1 MTYGEVS
8 ARLRETM
15 IWLLERRRI
24 IQQLGGP
31 GSYRIPV
38 TSTEAD
44 RAVMGTQIQA
54 YRDAV
59 FTYCL
64 HSIRTLT
71 PSARLTVTERQRDPA
86 VDLRHWT
93 ERTHAALLRQPVE
106 LSTLLAEP
114 AAYELV
120 ERWQEAARLAVQGE
134 REVDLLGHIPLTLPQ
149 RSTVLRD
156 TADLLRGLVALD
168 IRYKN
173 VPGWQNLP
181 DRGRLLDS
189 AERLATHLSS
199 TPGDPS
205 VDAIGW
211 RPQPRLIEGP
221 ALPGMAGVLQ
231 AQHNVLADLSRI
243 PTALHLRHVLVGQAE
258 LSHKAAQIATASG
271 SPTAEGFSQRARTY
285 KAMMEASRT
294 VGGVLGT
301 GHHAAAESRIAARRI
316 VDIRPTAGE
325 QLGERLDELAH
336 LSRRVDVKIGAAIEH
351 GFAER
356 LYYTSISLP
365 TIGRV
370 GPDGIARAA
379 RKYVPVDHNRPCGL
393 LDLAQTLQS
402 CGVESVSLGG
412 PGSTSRALLA
422 RAVTSGSHDRGGE
435 SPHKRL
441 RHR

>member
-1 MTYGEVS
+1 MTYGKVS

-54 YRDAV
+54 HRDAV

-71 PSARLTVTERQRDPA
+71 PTAKLSEKQRHREPA
-86 VDLRHWT
+86 VDLRYRA
-93 ERTHAALLRQPVE
+93 ERTDAALRRQPVE

-114 AAYELV
+114 PAYELV
-120 ERWQEAARLAVQGE
+120 GQWQEAARLAVQGE
-134 REVDLLGHIPLTLPQ
+134 REIGILAHTALTLQQ
-149 RSTVLRD
+149 RDTILKD

-168 IRYKN
+168 IRYQN

-189 AERLATHLSS
+189 AEGLATHLN
-199 TPGDPS
+199 TVHGDPS

-243 PTALHLRHVLVGQAE
+243 PTALHLRHVLIGQAD
-258 LSHKAAQIATASG
+258 LSHQAARLAGAFG
-271 SPTAEGFSQRARTY
+271 SDSAEGFNERADTY
-285 KAMMEASRT
+285 KAMVEASRT
-294 VGGVLGT
+294 FGGVLGA
-301 GHHAAAESRIAARRI
+301 GHHAAGESRAAARRMAG
-316 VDIRPTAGE
+316 VRAAAGQQVGE
-325 QLGERLDELAH
+325 QLDELAH
-336 LSRRVDVKIGAAIEH
+336 LSSRVDVKVAAAIEH

-356 LYYTSISLP
+356 LYFTSITLP

-370 GPDGIARAA
+370 GPGGIARAA
-379 RKYVPVDHNRPCGL
+379 RKYVPVDNDRPAEL
-393 LDLAQTLQS
+393 LDLART
-402 CGVESVSLGG
+402 
-412 PGSTSRALLA
+412 
-422 RAVTSGSHDRGGE
+422 
-435 SPHKRL
+435 RL
-441 RHR
+441 RPPHTPATPCVGSDETHRTALAAAIAAAPGARTRPPR

>member
-44 RAVMGTQIQA
+44 RALMSTQIQA
-54 YRDAV
+54 YRDAL

-71 PSARLTVTERQRDPA
+71 PAVRLTATERQRDPA

-93 ERTHAALLRQPVE
+93 ERTHATLQRQSVE
-106 LSTLLAEP
+106 LSTLLAKP

-120 ERWQEAARLAVQGE
+120 GQWQEAARLAVQGE
-134 REVDLLGHIPLTLPQ
+134 REIGLLGHTPLTLQQ
-149 RSTVLRD
+149 RHTVLKD
-156 TADLLRGLVALD
+156 TADLVRGLVALD

-199 TPGDPS
+199 APGDPS
-205 VDAIGW
+205 VDALGW

-243 PTALHLRHVLVGQAE
+243 PTALHLRHVLVGQAQM
-258 LSHKAAQIATASG
+258 SHGAAQIAAATG
-271 SPTAEGFSQRARTY
+271 SPTAEGFSERAETY
-285 KAMMEASRT
+285 KAMVEASRSFGGI
-294 VGGVLGT
+294 VGA
-301 GHHAAAESRIAARRI
+301 GHHAAGESRAAARRI
-316 VDIRPTAGE
+316 ADVRPAADE
-325 QLGERLDELAH
+325 PLHEHLDELAH
-336 LSRRVDVKIGAAIEH
+336 LSRRVDVRIGAAIEH

-356 LYYTSISLP
+356 LYYTSIALP

-379 RKYVPVDHNRPCGL
+379 RKYVPVDHDRPSEL
-393 LDLAQTLQS
+393 LDLA
-402 CGVESVSLGG
+402 
-412 PGSTSRALLA
+412 RA
-422 RAVTSGSHDRGGE
+422 
-435 SPHKRL
+435 RL
-441 RHR
+441 RPVHQLGDAGSRSADSHRETLAVAVRTVPAIGARPPR

>member
-71 PSARLTVTERQRDPA
+71 PAARLTVTERQRDPA

-93 ERTHAALLRQPVE
+93 ERTHAALRRQPVE

-120 ERWQEAARLAVQGE
+120 GRWQGAARSAVQGE
-134 REVDLLGHIPLTLPQ
+134 REIDLLSHAPLTLQQ
-149 RSTVLRD
+149 RNTVLKD

-189 AERLATHLSS
+189 AEHLATHLNS
-199 TPGDPS
+199 TPGAPS

-243 PTALHLRHVLVGQAE
+243 PTALHMRHVLVGQAE
-258 LSHKAAQIATASG
+258 LSHRAAQIAAAAG
-271 SPTAEGFSQRARTY
+271 SPTAESFRERADTY
-285 KAMMEASRT
+285 KAMAEASRSF
-294 VGGVLGT
+294 GGLLGA
-301 GHHAAAESRIAARRI
+301 GHHAAGESRAAARRI
-316 VDIRPTAGE
+316 ADVRSNAEE
-325 QLGERLDELAH
+325 QMHEQLDELAH
-336 LSRRVDVKIGAAIEH
+336 LNSRVDVRVGTAIEH

-356 LYYTSISLP
+356 LYYTSITLP

-370 GPDGIARAA
+370 GPGGIARVA
-379 RKYVPVDHNRPCGL
+379 RKYVPVDHDRPSEL
-393 LDLAQTLQS
+393 LDLVRARLAAS
-402 CGVESVSLGG
+402 R
-412 PGSTSRALLA
+412 STSVASPAQSVNHRHALAASAA
-422 RAVTSGSHDRGGE
+422 RAR
-435 SPHKRL
+435 PHNIR
-441 RHR
+441 